1 MKPVMRGMAI
11 VATLL
16 LASVAGVA
24 AQDAACTL
32 DDLEITLTAL
42 EALVAEAR
50 EAQDAEDVA
59 EAIPIV
65 GEIGAIASESLARC
79 GPLAWEG
86 ETAQLLGPADI
97 DAGLYRATVLT
108 EGYFIAQVASVSGE
122 CGQGPMMSQFLFN
135 LRGGAAS
142 DGAEALFVSEGC
154 TALIET
160 GNISEPWNLTLEKI
174 N

>member
-1 MKPVMRGMAI
+1 MKLVMRGMAI
-11 VATLL
+11 VAALL

-24 AQDAACTL
+24 AQDTACTL

-42 EALVAEAR
+42 EALVA

-97 DAGLYRATVLT
+97 DAGFYRATVLT
-108 EGYFIAQVASVSGE
+108 EGYFSAQVVSVSGE
-122 CGQGPMMSQFLFN
+122 CGQGPRMSQFLFN
-135 LRGGAAS
+135 LSGGEAS